1 MSNPILTFTNWVWG
15 YPMLIWLVGG
25 GIFLS
30 FRYKFIQ
37 FTKLGFVLKN
47 TIVKAFKGGEINSD
61 GNKISGYKAVT
72 GALASTLGA
81 GNIVG
86 TAIAIGYGGPGGVFW
101 LWLTGLFACVI
112 KYSEVVLGMKYR
124 QRDKE
129 GKWFGGPQY
138 YLPKATGWKWIG
150 FAYAIS
156 CAFCLF
162 LAASAQIG
170 SVVDTVE
177 TIHIPRI
184 VSTAVLIIAAALIVL
199 GGLTRLLS
207 FTEKIVPVMSVI
219 YMAAGLVVIV
229 LNAKELPAAFA
240 SIFQY
245 AFTGRAAV
253 GGFGGATL
261 AMCIRWGVCRGV
273 YSNDSGTGVTTITH
287 AAADVNHPVQQ
298 GMWGIFEVFFDTI
311 VVCSVTC
318 LVILTTGVWQTDASV
333 STLTIAG
340 FQKALGPVAG
350 GFIVFLSLTLF
361 CFTTAVAQTLF
372 GCDQLVKIFGEKA
385 GTWGKYVY
393 LGLMFI
399 GGMVGISAL
408 INYVDF
414 GSFLIIFFNM
424 IGVYLCH
431 GEVRKLTEEYFSDTE
446 KWETQKWQP
455 WVEMEEKDIRSSHH
469 E

>member
-1 MSNPILTFTNWVWG
+1 M
-15 YPMLIWLVGG
+15 
-25 GIFLS
+25 
-30 FRYKFIQ
+30 
-37 FTKLGFVLKN
+37 
-47 TIVKAFKGGEINSD
+47 
-61 GNKISGYKAVT
+61 
-72 GALASTLGA
+72 
-81 GNIVG
+81 G

-162 LAASAQIG
+162 LAASAQIS

-350 GFIVFLSLTLF
+350 GFIVSLSLTLF

-385 GTWGKYVY
+385 GTW
-393 LGLMFI
+393 
-399 GGMVGISAL
+399 
-408 INYVDF
+408 
-414 GSFLIIFFNM
+414 
-424 IGVYLCH
+424 
-431 GEVRKLTEEYFSDTE
+431 
-446 KWETQKWQP
+446 
-455 WVEMEEKDIRSSHH
+455 
-469 E
+469 

>member
-229 LNAKELPAAFA
+229 LNAKELSEVSEARRLPCA
-240 SIFQY
+240 SDG
-245 AFTGRAAV
+245 ACAAV
-253 GGFGGATL
+253 S
-261 AMCIRWGVCRGV
+261 IRMIRVPELPQLPMR
-273 YSNDSGTGVTTITH
+273 
-287 AAADVNHPVQQ
+287 QQ
-298 GMWGIFEVFFDTI
+298 M
-311 VVCSVTC
+311 
-318 LVILTTGVWQTDASV
+318 
-333 STLTIAG
+333 
-340 FQKALGPVAG
+340 
-350 GFIVFLSLTLF
+350 
-361 CFTTAVAQTLF
+361 
-372 GCDQLVKIFGEKA
+372 
-385 GTWGKYVY
+385 
-393 LGLMFI
+393 
-399 GGMVGISAL
+399 
-408 INYVDF
+408 
-414 GSFLIIFFNM
+414 
-424 IGVYLCH
+424 
-431 GEVRKLTEEYFSDTE
+431 
-446 KWETQKWQP
+446 
-455 WVEMEEKDIRSSHH
+455 
-469 E
+469 